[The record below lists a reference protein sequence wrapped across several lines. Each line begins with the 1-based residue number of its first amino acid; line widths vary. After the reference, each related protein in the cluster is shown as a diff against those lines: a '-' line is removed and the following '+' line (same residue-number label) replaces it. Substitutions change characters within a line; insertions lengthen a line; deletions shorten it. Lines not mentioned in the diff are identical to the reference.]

1 MSVIND
7 DGTLNIDETLN
18 HANQIISGGASGAFI
33 FGSTGQAMLIN
44 NDEKKEMIA
53 KASTHKIKKN
63 LYFGI
68 GSNSISETIELIQ
81 YAMEYKFNNF
91 LIMPSA
97 YYFVSNEGVY
107 NYFKQIIKTLPK
119 VKIILYNFEKL
130 SKFLFEPAF
139 VKKLVNDF
147 PKNIVGC
154 KDSSYNLYNKLKLQN
169 FMMFPGSEKYLLD
182 GLKNGSHGCISA
194 TVNSTFKLS
203 RKVFDDFEKKLPQSA
218 NEKLVKVRSV
228 FDKYNLISALHSY
241 FALKDSKYKNIIPP
255 LSLLNEKD
263 TKKLI
268 SELENL
274 DFEIKKAA

>member
-1 MSVIND
+1 
-7 DGTLNIDETLN
+7 
-18 HANQIISGGASGAFI
+18 
-33 FGSTGQAMLIN
+33 
-44 NDEKKEMIA
+44 
-53 KASTHKIKKN
+53 
-63 LYFGI
+63 
-68 GSNSISETIELIQ
+68 
-81 YAMEYKFNNF
+81 MEYKFNNF

-182 GLKNGSHGCISA
+182 GLKMKSW
-194 TVNSTFKLS
+194 
-203 RKVFDDFEKKLPQSA
+203 
-218 NEKLVKVRSV
+218 
-228 FDKYNLISALHSY
+228 LHFSNCK
-241 FALKDSKYKNIIPP
+241 FN
-255 LSLLNEKD
+255 
-263 TKKLI
+263 
-268 SELENL
+268 
-274 DFEIKKAA
+274 F

>member
-7 DGTLNIDETLN
+7 DGCLNIDDTLQ
-18 HANQIISGGASGAFI
+18 HANQIINGGATGAFI
-33 FGSTGQAMLIN
+33 FGSTGQAMLISN
-44 NDEKKEMIA
+44 EEKKEMIS

-68 GSNSISETIELIQ
+68 GSNSIGETIELIK
-81 YAMEYKFNNF
+81 YAMEYNFNYF

-107 NYFKQIIKTLPK
+107 NYFKKIISSVPK
-119 VKIILYNFEKL
+119 VKIILYNFQKL
-130 SKFLFEPAF
+130 SKFLFEPSF

-154 KDSSYNLYNKLKLQN
+154 KDSSYNLYNKLKLPN
-169 FMMFPGSEKYLLD
+169 FMMFPGSEKYLLE
-182 GLKNGSHGCISA
+182 GLQNGNHGCISA

-203 RKVFDDFEKKLPQSA
+203 RKVFDDFEENLPQSL
-218 NEKLVKVRSV
+218 NEKLIKVRSV

-241 FALKDSKYKNIIPP
+241 FSINDKKYRNVIPP
-255 LSLLNEKD
+255 LSLLNNKD